1 MSIGLDIGSF
11 RLKSLRRQKD
21 QLIGRSSR
29 SVYSVVPY
37 SEAHLA
43 LLDQSNIAHAV
54 SEDIIVLM
62 GDSAVDFAKLFQVRT
77 LPLLPEGAIPE
88 NDPLARQVIASLVEA
103 LLPKPATSGEV
114 CCMALPGTASGRS
127 SGKNSELEFFSR
139 LARLRGYTPVVL
151 SSGTAAI
158 LAESV
163 DRSFTGMSLSMGAA
177 GCQLALAHRG
187 IEIANCVIP
196 RGGDWID
203 EQLARRHNDSAY
215 DINGEQF
222 LDIAAATRWKETAV
236 TNIASPAN
244 DEDQFVSDLYQDLL
258 GQLIEAAE
266 LTFLHTAQMRNVP
279 QPITLICTGG
289 GARINGFAELLASKL
304 QTNPLPL
311 EIAELRMAAES
322 DYTAARGLL
331 ISAALE
337 SETRANFGAVA

>member
-11 RLKSLRRQKD
+11 RLKSLRRHKD
-21 QLIGRSSR
+21 QLMGRSTR

-43 LLDQSNIAHAV
+43 LLDQSSIAHAV
-54 SEDIIVLM
+54 SEDIIILM
-62 GDSAVDFAKLFQVRT
+62 GDSAVDFAKLFQVQT
-77 LPLLPEGAIPE
+77 LPLLSEGVIPE
-88 NDPLARQVIASLVEA
+88 NDPLDRQVIASLVEA
-103 LLPKPATSGEV
+103 LLPKPTTSGEI

-127 SGKNSELEFFSR
+127 TGENSEFEFFSR
-139 LARLRGYTPVVL
+139 LARLRGYTPVIL
-151 SSGTAAI
+151 SAGMAAI
-158 LAESV
+158 LAASV
-163 DRSFTGMSLSMGAA
+163 DNSFTGMSLTFGAA
-177 GCQLALAHRG
+177 SCELALAHRG

-203 EQLARRHNDSAY
+203 EQLAQRNNDSAY

-222 LDIAAATRWKETAV
+222 LDIAAATRRKETAV
-236 TNIASPAN
+236 TSIANPNS

-258 GQLIEAAE
+258 GQLIDAAE
-266 LTFLHTAQMRNVP
+266 LTFLHTVRMRNVP

-289 GARINGFAELLASKL
+289 GARINGFAELLTRKL

-311 EIAELRMAAES
+311 EIAELRMAADS

-337 SETRANFGAVA
+337 AETRANYGSVA